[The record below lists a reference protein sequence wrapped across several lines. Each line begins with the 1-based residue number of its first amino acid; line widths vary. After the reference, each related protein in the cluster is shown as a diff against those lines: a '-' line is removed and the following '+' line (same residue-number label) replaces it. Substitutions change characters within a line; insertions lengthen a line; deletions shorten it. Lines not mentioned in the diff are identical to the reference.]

1 MWKHR
6 QGQITE
12 IKNTQQPFKDQKQAS
27 SKGGN
32 RGEKNNLW
40 TIEEDKVTMAILK
53 IWEVREAN
61 SKVQEANR
69 EVHEAKA
76 RTRKGV

>member
-32 RGEKNNLW
+32 RGEKNQ
-40 TIEEDKVTMAILK
+40 KQA
-53 IWEVREAN
+53 
-61 SKVQEANR
+61 SSNR
-69 EVHEAKA
+69 EQMRKLKKERRAYLQRGKRRPKWR
-76 RTRKGV
+76 RTKPPSGEG

>member
-1 MWKHR
+1 MK
-6 QGQITE
+6 ICYIFEEVNKTM
-12 IKNTQQPFKDQKQAS
+12 FQAWIS
-27 SKGGN
+27 
-32 RGEKNNLW
+32 EENNLW

-53 IWEVREAN
+53 IWEVREAK
-61 SKVQEANR
+61 SEVQEANR

>member
-1 MWKHR
+1 M
-6 QGQITE
+6 
-12 IKNTQQPFKDQKQAS
+12 FQAWIS
-27 SKGGN
+27 
-32 RGEKNNLW
+32 EENNLW

-76 RTRKGV
+76 RTRKGVQPVKRQEKDFGCLTIDIFC

>member
-1 MWKHR
+1 M
-6 QGQITE
+6 
-12 IKNTQQPFKDQKQAS
+12 FQAWIS
-27 SKGGN
+27 
-32 RGEKNNLW
+32 EENNLW